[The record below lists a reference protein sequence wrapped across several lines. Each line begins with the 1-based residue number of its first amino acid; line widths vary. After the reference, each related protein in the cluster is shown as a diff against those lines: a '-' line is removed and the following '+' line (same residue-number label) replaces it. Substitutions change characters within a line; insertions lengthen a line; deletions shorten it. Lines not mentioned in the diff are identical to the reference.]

1 VRGAGAKGGGSS
13 GMSINACQRDNKMAL
28 RELHR
33 MLEALGRLEKR
44 GGVGSNVPGTPEDHL
59 VFTPGTPEDHHVFT
73 PGTPGD
79 HTASATGHDDVP
91 DHFHKDISQT
101 EHHQVDPDFSPT
113 QESDAPRI
121 FQLPPARPGFEWV
134 FHDGRMEE
142 RRVEHASTG
151 DHGGQFEAGD
161 TGHDGAGGGQ
171 FESGDHGTGV
181 HDPETYEGGGSDS
194 LIDHEYIV
202 EDQDLESMAAVI
214 EPAWHSLA
222 DMPAGASIDEFLREM
237 KEILSDPPLKKKKT
251 FDDQWDALMK
261 TPEEWMR
268 IENPTITRLLI
279 KDEKWKYICEPKY
292 NPKNRS
298 LYMPL
303 EIKGGYSKDDK
314 WRLQDIQN
322 ILNRV
327 STAANSNHSIRT
339 REEVMEHF
347 RGVNFGNDR
356 TKLYVP
362 HGLDVFKPLC
372 KDMFA
377 QACEQLRNLFEVED
391 LDPTP
396 DISPDRMS
404 TKAIPGKTFLFYSY
418 NDKKATD
425 PIPARRPKNVVRAI
439 RERGFPLLAE
449 YVMKH
454 ISTMIR
460 ATNTDISL
468 LDTYGSVMFIRYNPG
483 ADFNRHIDGIRSLGK
498 EPGPILNVA
507 MGIEGAKI
515 IDFMPVLCYVMPDGT
530 LTYKYPLRVHSQPG
544 EGVLM
549 WGESRVEYLHCI
561 PSDDYTTRYT
571 MAIKLPGPP
580 RPQNLELIETRMLF
594 PWKDAHVPV
603 EYTQI
608 HATVPNLPAHIKP
621 QDYRV
626 VYKSYALMA
635 GSYKDVSIFD
645 TEHDIVRIPVF
656 NHRQRQLVTLDP
668 PRKHADHD
676 YPPRKRADRDDDTV
690 SVASTKS
697 ARSTA
702 SEQGTRMRPGEQ
714 GFIYMD
720 KVLPPGQRQ
729 GWDEKER
736 WQGSGTWNE
745 GGYNAY
751 PPRGGGGFG
760 GYPPRGGGGFGG
772 YPPRGRGGFGGGKP
786 RGGGAFRG
794 GNGWDGNHNHR
805 QGGDGVFR
813 VPRPR
818 NRSSMPKSLYLCY
831 T

>member
-1 VRGAGAKGGGSS
+1 V
-13 GMSINACQRDNKMAL
+13 
-28 RELHR
+28 
-33 MLEALGRLEKR
+33 LEALGRLEKR
-44 GGVGSNVPGTPEDHL
+44 GGFGSDLPGTPGDHL
-59 VFTPGTPEDHHVFT
+59 VFT

-79 HTASATGHDDVP
+79 HTVVTPGTP
-91 DHFHKDISQT
+91 GDHTVFTPGNGDEPAHFERDISDID
-101 EHHQVDPDFSPT
+101 HHHPPDEFS
-113 QESDAPRI
+113 QSEKSGSNAPRTVS
-121 FQLPPARPGFEWV
+121 LPPANPGYEWV
-134 FHDGRMEE
+134 YHNGRMEE

-151 DHGGQFEAGD
+151 DHGGKFEAGD

-181 HDPETYEGGGSDS
+181 HDSETYEGGGSDS
-194 LIDHEYIV
+194 LIDREYI
-202 EDQDLESMAAVI
+202 EDLDLESMAAVI

-237 KEILSDPPLKKKKT
+237 KEILSEPPLKKQQT
-251 FDDQWDALMK
+251 FDDQWNALMN
-261 TPEEWMR
+261 TPEQWMR
-268 IENPTITRLLI
+268 IENPMITRLLL

-292 NPKNRS
+292 NPKRRS
-298 LYMPL
+298 LYMPI

-314 WRLQDIQN
+314 WKLQDTQN

-339 REEVMEHF
+339 SEQTMEHV
-347 RGVNFGNDR
+347 RGVNFKNDQN
-356 TKLYVP
+356 KLYVP

-418 NDKKATD
+418 NDKKATS
-425 PIPARRPKNVVRAI
+425 PIHARRPKNVVRAI

-454 ISTMIR
+454 ISTMLR

-468 LDTYGSVMFIRYNPG
+468 LEEYGSVMFIRYNPG

-515 IDFMPVLCYVMPDGT
+515 IDFMPVLCYVMPNGT

-561 PSDDYTTRYT
+561 PSEDYTTRYT

-580 RPQNLELIETRMLF
+580 LSQNLKLIETRMLF
-594 PWKDAHVPV
+594 PWKDEHVPV
-603 EYTQI
+603 EYTHI
-608 HATVPNLPAHIKP
+608 HATVSALPVNIKP
-621 QDYRV
+621 EDYRV

-635 GSYKDVSIFD
+635 DSYKDVSIFNTD
-645 TEHDIVRIPVF
+645 YDIARIPVF
-656 NHRQRQLVTLDP
+656 NHRQRQLVTLD
-668 PRKHADHD
+668 
-676 YPPRKRADRDDDTV
+676 PPRKRADRDDDTV

-702 SEQGTRMRPGEQ
+702 SEQGTRLPTGQ
-714 GFIYMD
+714 KGYVYMD
-720 KVLPPGQRQ
+720 EVLPLGQGQ
-729 GWDEKER
+729 GWGEKER
-736 WQGSGTWNE
+736 WEGSGTWNE

-751 PPRGGGGFG
+751 PPQGGGEYGGRPQWGGGGFGGRRPWGGGGFGGGNPRGGGGFG
-760 GYPPRGGGGFGG
+760 DGRPRGGGGFGG
-772 YPPRGRGGFGGGKP
+772 GRP

-794 GNGWDGNHNHR
+794 GNGGDRNHNGRSRH
-805 QGGDGVFR
+805 DGVFHA
-813 VPRPR
+813 PRPR
-818 NRSSMPKSLYLCY
+818 PRSEQPAPLYLCY